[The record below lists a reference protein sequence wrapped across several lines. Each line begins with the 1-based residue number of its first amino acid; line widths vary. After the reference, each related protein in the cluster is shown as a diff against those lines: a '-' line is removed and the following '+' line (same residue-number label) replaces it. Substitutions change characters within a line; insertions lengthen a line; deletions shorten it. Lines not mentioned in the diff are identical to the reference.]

1 MYWGCIMNYNTI
13 ELEPYIQKQVDAGSP
28 GTDILHG
35 ALKNMMYEA
44 EQMLFAAEETEAKS
58 GEAIDSMERKYWDG
72 YLEALTNV
80 YSLTYNL
87 SFAIQE
93 RAKQRG

>member
-1 MYWGCIMNYNTI
+1 MNYNTI
-13 ELEPYIQKQVDAGSP
+13 ELEPYIQKQVDAGLP

-44 EQMLFAAEETEAKS
+44 EQMFIAAQDLEDKS
-58 GEAIDSMERKYWDG
+58 GEAIDSMERKFWDG

-93 RAKQRG
+93 RTRNNGR